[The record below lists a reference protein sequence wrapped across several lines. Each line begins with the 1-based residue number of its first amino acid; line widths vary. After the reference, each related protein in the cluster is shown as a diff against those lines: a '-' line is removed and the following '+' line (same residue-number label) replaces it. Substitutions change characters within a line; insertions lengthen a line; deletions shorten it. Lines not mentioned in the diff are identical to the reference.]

1 MKQVN
6 KSLVAAAVAVA
17 ISGSVSAAT
26 LEQFRMG
33 AKVTVATAD
42 RKAELNVEQN
52 ETKLPSAYLIELHAK
67 PTSAALAG
75 RTYNAQQAQALA
87 TEISTVQQQISSQL
101 TQLDPDAKV
110 LTTTR
115 HLAAS
120 IVVAADSSALNELR
134 KNPAVKQIL
143 PVYDSKPLVAESQEY
158 INAKTLVTSGVATGA
173 GIKVAIL
180 DSGVDYTHAALGGE
194 GTEEAYAAAFADQG
208 PVTWPQGKVIGG
220 YDFINNDPD
229 PIDPVTGGHG
239 TSVANSVNG
248 IAPEVEFYA
257 YTVCTGTCPG
267 LAQINALEAAMD
279 PNGDGDLSDRVDVI
293 NMSLGGDFG
302 STDTSGGTQLLI
314 QRAVELGV
322 NMVISAG
329 NDGPNPFIVGGP
341 STTPNALS
349 VGAMTHP
356 TAESAYLTTSTL
368 AGDTIAMVAAGFNPV
383 TEFSFSSAETEL
395 VYIAENGLACNAF
408 AEGVDLTGKAVLID
422 RGGCNFTQK
431 VLNAQ
436 AKGAVLVI
444 IANNAAGAGPVNA
457 GGFAPGITIP
467 TVGISLE
474 NGILIKAI
482 LAAEESVDYAIVS
495 ESLAVPG
502 SITDFTSRGP
512 AMDGLLKP
520 EITAPGEVIM
530 VADVGTGTGLAPAT
544 GTSFSG
550 PITAGA
556 VSLLRQARPELNA
569 FEAKA
574 LLMNTA
580 NMNVTAEPLA
590 LNPQAALA
598 PITMMGAGLVDVAK
612 AVNSPVVA
620 WVNDT
625 KFDTKQAALSFG
637 LQTMTKASTF
647 TKTVHLKNFS
657 SEAKVY
663 NLSVQNR
670 FADDSATGALMW
682 DIPTSVAVGPGQ
694 SVSFNVKLTVDPT
707 KLHSW
712 ELANGSE
719 ASEKNDLLTTV
730 EYDGAL
736 LLNDPS
742 TGEGHDLHLVYHVL
756 PKANADL
763 KIRSEITDEGVRYI
777 VRNDGAVSV
786 SPFAAQ
792 LVGTSAKDD
801 VAQDLRAAT
810 LDVIPADYCSSGYL
824 LAPNFTL
831 DQPLMHTLQ
840 ANFSILLDIGANGSW
855 DYEVMSLLLSRLGSF
870 ANNPTYT
877 GYVGSFAVRFG
888 TLSGFAGDAY
898 HVSGQRN
905 VTLTAC
911 LEDVGLSAA
920 DIGSDIRVA
929 YLSFND
935 GFNLGSV
942 GGLANDDVIVG
953 MAKLALSPEVT
964 MSSLDGA
971 SDTPASVSDATTQ
984 SKAAEI
990 TELAPGETAV
1000 LNWETDR
1007 GFVLLS
1013 DAGDAVAVAD
1023 INAAGKA
1030 PVVMAGQTFAVAENT
1045 ANDTVIGKVE
1055 AELDFASPVSEF
1067 VLAGSSSNAV
1077 SLKANGDIVVTNSAL
1092 LNYDA
1097 GLTSIQLEVIALDT
1111 AGNVSAP
1118 EMIEVN
1124 VINVADEAPVV
1135 NVGLTA
1141 SSVNVGAVSGAKVGD
1156 INVSVKEAGATV
1168 ASIAVNNTLFTVVNN
1183 QLVLARV
1190 PTKADAKVHSVVVT
1204 ATDSSGMTGSATV
1217 NVTVVKPSG
1226 GSFGWFSLLA
1236 LPLLFVRRKRA

>member
-17 ISGSVSAAT
+17 VSGVASAAT
-26 LEQFRMG
+26 LEQFKMG
-33 AKVTVATAD
+33 AKVTVAGMD
-42 RKAELNVEQN
+42 RKGELSTEQN
-52 ETKLPSAYLIELHAK
+52 ETKRPSAYLIELHAK
-67 PTSAALAG
+67 PTSAALSG
-75 RTYNAQQAQALA
+75 RSYDTQQAQNLSA
-87 TEISTVQQQISSQL
+87 EITSLQQQVSAQL

-120 IVVAADSSALNELR
+120 IVVEANESALKALA
-134 KNPAVKQIL
+134 KHAAVKQIL
-143 PVYDSKPLVAESQEY
+143 PVYDSKPLVAASQEY
-158 INAKTLVTSGVATGA
+158 IKAKGLVDSGVATGA

-180 DSGVDYTHAALGGE
+180 DSGVDYTHAALGGA
-194 GTEEAYAAAFADQG
+194 GTEEAYAEAFASQG

-229 PIDPVTGGHG
+229 PIDPITEGHG

-257 YTVCTGTCPG
+257 YTVCTRTCPG

-279 PNGDGDLSDRVDVI
+279 PNGDDNLSDRVDVI

-356 TAESAYLTTSTL
+356 TAEAAYITTSTV
-368 AGDTIAMVAAGFNPV
+368 AGESIAMIAAGFNPV
-383 TEFSFSSAETEL
+383 TEFSFSSADTEL
-395 VYIAENGLACNAF
+395 VYIAANNLACTAF
-408 AEGVDLTGKAVLID
+408 AEDVDLTGKAVLVD
-422 RGGCNFTQK
+422 RGACNFTQK

-436 AKGAVLVI
+436 AKGAAFVI
-444 IANNAAGAGPVNA
+444 IANNAAGAGPVSA
-457 GGFAPGITIP
+457 GGSAPGLTIP
-467 TVGISLE
+467 AVGISLE
-474 NGILIKAI
+474 DGAAIKAM
-482 LAAEESVDYAIVS
+482 LAEGEAVEYAVVS
-495 ESLAVPG
+495 ESFAVPG
-502 SITDFTSRGP
+502 AITDFTSRGP

-574 LLMNTA
+574 MLMNTA

-598 PITMMGAGLVDVAK
+598 PITMMGAGLVDVTK
-612 AVNSPVVA
+612 AVNSAAVA
-620 WVNDT
+620 WVYDA

-637 LQTMTKASTF
+637 LQTMTETSTF
-647 TKTVHLKNFS
+647 TKTVNLKNFS

-670 FADDSATGALMW
+670 FADDTETGALTWSM
-682 DIPTSVAVGPGQ
+682 PASVSVGPGQ
-694 SVSFNVKLTVDPT
+694 SVTFDVKVTIDPT
-707 KLHSW
+707 KLHEW
-712 ELANGSE
+712 ELANGSVT
-719 ASEKNDLLTTV
+719 SEKNDLLTTV

-742 TGEGHDLHLVYHVL
+742 TGASHDLHLVYHII
-756 PKANADL
+756 PKATADL
-763 KIRSEITDEGVRYI
+763 QIRSEITDDGIRYI
-777 VRNDGAVSV
+777 IRNDGAVTV
-786 SPFAAQ
+786 SPYAAQ
-792 LVGTSAKDD
+792 LVGTSPKQN

-810 LDVIPADYCSSGYL
+810 LDVIPADFCSSGYL
-824 LAPNFTL
+824 LAPNFTV
-831 DQPLMHTLQ
+831 DQPLMHALQ

-870 ANNPTYT
+870 STNPAFT
-877 GYVGSFAVRFG
+877 GYVGSFAVPFG
-888 TLSGFAGDAY
+888 TLSGIAGDAY

-935 GFNLGSV
+935 GYNLGSV
-942 GGLANDDVIVG
+942 GGLPNDDAIVG
-953 MAKLALSPEVT
+953 IAKLALSPDVT
-964 MSSLDGA
+964 MTSLDA
-971 SDTPASVSDATTQ
+971 AATTPTALPEATTQ
-984 SKAAEI
+984 ADENVV
-990 TELAPGETAV
+990 TELAPGESAV
-1000 LNWETDR
+1000 LNWGTDR

-1013 DAGDAVAVAD
+1013 DAGDAIAVAD
-1023 INAAGKA
+1023 ITAVGQA
-1030 PVVMAGQTFAVAENT
+1030 PEVIEGQTFAVAENT
-1045 ANDTVIGKVE
+1045 ANGTVVGKVE
-1055 AELDFASPVSEF
+1055 AEVDFASPVSEF
-1067 VLAGSSSNAV
+1067 VLAGSSSNGV
-1077 SLKANGDIVVTNSAL
+1077 SLNANGDIVVSDSAVL
-1092 LNYDA
+1092 DFDA
-1097 GLTSIQLEVIALDT
+1097 GLTQIQLEVIALDT
-1111 AGNVSAP
+1111 EGNISEPVAVTVDVSNVPDETPVVSA
-1118 EMIEVN
+1118 
-1124 VINVADEAPVV
+1124 
-1135 NVGLTA
+1135 TA
-1141 SSVNVGAVSGAKVGD
+1141 VLPSVNVGTTAGTVVANVS
-1156 INVSVKEAGATV
+1156 VSVKEANATLSRV
-1168 ASIAVNNTLFTVVNN
+1168 TTNNNLFSVVNG
-1183 QLVLARV
+1183 QLVLTRTA
-1190 PTKADAKVHSVVVT
+1190 TKADAKTHSITLT
-1204 ATDSSGMTGSATV
+1204 AVDSSGMSGTATV
-1217 NVTVVKPSG
+1217 SVTVNNPSS

-1236 LPLLFVRRKRA
+1236 LPLLLLRRKRA